1 LLLFTYT
8 TKVVWLGNVASS
20 LEIGDLPIIPASMR
34 STYNYSA
41 MKKVLRTVRLRI
53 FSWTPK
59 RGSGW
64 QLAWQLVRLNY
75 VALIAGLA
83 LATTSA
89 ILFYAPAYFLK
100 QLVSYVEADPA
111 RESKGWGWVY
121 VIGLFGTNAI
131 VYLSMVTPCS
141 SPISI

>member
-1 LLLFTYT
+1 
-8 TKVVWLGNVASS
+8 
-20 LEIGDLPIIPASMR
+20 MR
-34 STYNYSA
+34 SAYNYAA
-41 MKKVLRTVRLRI
+41 MRKALRTVQLSI
-53 FSWTPK
+53 FSWSPK

-75 VALIAGLA
+75 VALTAGLA

-100 QLVSYVEADPA
+100 QLVSYVEADPT

-131 VYLSMVTPCS
+131 VYMSMENSCS
-141 SPISI
+141 FSN